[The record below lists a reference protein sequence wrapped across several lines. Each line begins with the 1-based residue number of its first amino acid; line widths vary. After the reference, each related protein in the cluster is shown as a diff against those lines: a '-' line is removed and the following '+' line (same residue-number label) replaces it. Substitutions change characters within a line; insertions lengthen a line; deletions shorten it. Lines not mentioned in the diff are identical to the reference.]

1 MKTLFKLML
10 SAVLL
15 TGFSCSTDD
24 ASIDQ
29 TNIQN
34 VMVSSKARTSSN
46 PFDYL
51 GVLHN
56 NFMTDMHNS
65 KPSYDE
71 IPDLTL
77 KFVEK
82 NGYDTSKF
90 DTNAIAEVMN
100 EAMSSEF
107 TKEKI
112 DELGKRFRYSDE
124 YKGELYKLADFFNS
138 DSYENTDDIVNQLKE
153 IETSYLQAD
162 KLSEE
167 EQHQL
172 LAIIAITRHSADYW
186 ISFYSK
192 DANKQNNAI
201 TSNRTRWWARIFG
214 GILSDAMGAVIG
226 LAGGPVGAL
235 VTGVAASVGV
245 QFGVDDNL

>member
-1 MKTLFKLML
+1 M
-10 SAVLL
+10 
-15 TGFSCSTDD
+15 
-24 ASIDQ
+24 I
-29 TNIQN
+29 
-34 VMVSSKARTSSN
+34 
-46 PFDYL
+46 
-51 GVLHN
+51 H
-56 NFMTDMHNS
+56 
-65 KPSYDE
+65 DE
-71 IPDLTL
+71 IPDLAL

-90 DTNAIAEVMN
+90 DTDTVSKVMN
-100 EAMSSEF
+100 EAMKSEF

-112 DELGKRFRYSDE
+112 DELGERFRYSDE
-124 YKGELYKLADFFNS
+124 YKRELYKLADFFNR

-167 EQHQL
+167 EQQQL

-192 DANKQNNAI
+192 DSNKQNNAI

-214 GILSDAMGAVIG
+214 GIISDAMVAVIG

-235 VTGVAASVGV
+235 VGGVAASAGV
-245 QFGVDDNL
+245 QLAVDDNL